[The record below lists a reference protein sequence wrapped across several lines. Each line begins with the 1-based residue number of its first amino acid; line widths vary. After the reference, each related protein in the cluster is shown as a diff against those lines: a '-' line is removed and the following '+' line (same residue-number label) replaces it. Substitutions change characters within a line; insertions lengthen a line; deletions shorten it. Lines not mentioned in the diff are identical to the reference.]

1 MIELKNVVKSYG
13 NQKVLDV
20 DSLKF
25 EDNKTYMIYGPSG
38 MGKSTL
44 LNIISGVK
52 SEDKGEVIVNGVDI
66 TKLTQIEKDK
76 FRLKE
81 VGYIFQNFKLLEN
94 MTLKDNLELLNIELK
109 GLESYIPILDKVG
122 LSNKINSKVRELSG
136 GEKQRLAICR
146 AIYKKPSVILAD
158 EPTGNL
164 NSKIAREIMELL
176 VKLSKET
183 SSTLIVVSHDMTMLE
198 LFDETIDITTICGGN
213 YNV

>member
-66 TKLTQIEKDK
+66 TKLTQIEKDNII
-76 FRLKE
+76 LKE